1 MINMD
6 FNFWIIQGIGVLACL
21 VLLVSYYRNDTNKIL
36 FFHTIAAI
44 LYCIHYYLLGAY
56 TALFICVFE
65 VIRDYLY
72 YKTDLDNYIFVSSI
86 PIYVV
91 NGFITFTGWYDL
103 LPALASFIDGYR
115 INKKRESVVLW
126 SIVTYT
132 AWVIY
137 DLFVMSYSC
146 AIMDSLIVLSNLS
159 ILLFDFNP
167 FEFKK
172 KGKQSFSIR

>member
-1 MINMD
+1 MD

-103 LPALASFIDGYR
+103 LPALASFIDGYGLT
-115 INKKRESVVLW
+115 KKRESVVLW
-126 SIVTYT
+126 AIVTYT